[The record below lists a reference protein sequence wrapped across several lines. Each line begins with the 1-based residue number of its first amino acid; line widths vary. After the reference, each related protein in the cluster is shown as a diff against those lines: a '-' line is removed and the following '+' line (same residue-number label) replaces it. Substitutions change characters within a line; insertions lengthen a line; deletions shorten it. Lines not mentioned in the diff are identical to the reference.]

1 MRIIFSMYKTGIFIC
16 WFK

>member
-1 MRIIFSMYKTGIFIC
+1 MYKTGIFIC